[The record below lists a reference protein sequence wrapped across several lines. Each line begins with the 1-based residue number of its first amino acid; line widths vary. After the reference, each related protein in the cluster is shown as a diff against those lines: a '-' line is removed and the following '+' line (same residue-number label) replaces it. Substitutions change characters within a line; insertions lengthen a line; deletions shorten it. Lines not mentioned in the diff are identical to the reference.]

1 MEFRLPERS
10 PGRTTQPP
18 GWWRWAGIGGGVLV
32 AVLFLALLAG
42 VFSARRVLSWGL
54 RRITTRVVA
63 ALPADLSPMR
73 REELRR
79 RLDCVVREAEAG
91 RVDERRLGELARV
104 CSQAVKMGR
113 VSPEALDRIEVLAG
127 GLCADGGGELPN

>member
-1 MEFRLPERS
+1 MEFRLPKAPRHG
-10 PGRTTQPP
+10 PTQPP
-18 GWWRWAGIGGGVLV
+18 RWWRWAGIGGGVVV

-63 ALPADLSPMR
+63 ALPADLSPAR

-91 RVDERRLGELARV
+91 RVDERRLGELVRV
-104 CSQAVKMGR
+104 CSQAVKTGG
-113 VSPEALDRIEVLAG
+113 VSPEELDRIEVLAG
-127 GLCADGGGELPN
+127 GLCAEGGGELPN

>member
-1 MEFRLPERS
+1 MEFRLPEAS
-10 PGRTTQPP
+10 PRESKRPP
-18 GWWRWAGIGGGVLV
+18 GWWRWAGIGGAILV
-32 AVLFLALLAG
+32 AVLFLALLAA
-42 VFSARRVLSWGL
+42 VLSARRVLSWGL
-54 RRITTRVVA
+54 RRIATRVEA
-63 ALPADLSPMR
+63 ALPAEVAAAR

-91 RVDERRLGELARV
+91 RADERRLGELARV
-104 CSQAVKMGR
+104 CSEAVKTGS

>member
-1 MEFRLPERS
+1 MEFRLPETS
-10 PGRTTQPP
+10 PGRAARPP

-42 VFSARRVLSWGL
+42 LFSARRVLSWGL

-63 ALPADLSPMR
+63 ALPTDLPPAR

-104 CSQAVKMGR
+104 CSEAVEAGR
-113 VSPEALDRIEVLAG
+113 VSPEALGRIEVLSG

>member
-1 MEFRLPERS
+1 MEFRLREMS
-10 PGRTTQPP
+10 PGRATQPP

-32 AVLFLALLAG
+32 VVLFLALVAG

-54 RRITTRVVA
+54 RRITTRVIA
-63 ALPADLSPMR
+63 ALPADLSPVR

-91 RVDERRLGELARV
+91 RVDERRLGALARA
-104 CSQAVKMGR
+104 CSEAVKSGS
-113 VSPEALDRIEVLAG
+113 VSPAALDRIEVLAG
-127 GLCADGGGELPN
+127 GLCADGGGKLPN